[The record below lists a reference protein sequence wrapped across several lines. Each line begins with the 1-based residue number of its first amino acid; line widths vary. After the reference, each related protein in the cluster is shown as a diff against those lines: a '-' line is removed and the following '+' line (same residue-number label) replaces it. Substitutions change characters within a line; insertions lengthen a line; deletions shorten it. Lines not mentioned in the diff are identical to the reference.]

1 MISMYSQIA
10 SSRPKLFTDARVA
23 HLRAISASIDRA

>member
-10 SSRPKLFTDARVA
+10 SSRPSFLRMPARP
-23 HLRAISASIDRA
+23 LRAISASIDRA